1 MSLADRVNQYT
12 PKENSEFGQNK
23 KLVGDAV
30 AQVKLEKFVSK
41 KGTEFIKLV
50 GEVINTIPDAK
61 GRETT
66 VEVGDEITKLY
77 DTTNDEKMDDLM
89 NDLFTAG
96 ISYDKAGSDD
106 AIFQSMKTNAAD
118 KLIYFR
124 TWAKDKSKEE
134 LEKNNQTTFWQNIK
148 VLSANKL
155 TEENMTPQV
164 AF

>member
-1 MSLADRVNQYT
+1 MSLADRAQAYT

-30 AQVKLEKFVSK
+30 AQVKLEKFTSK
-41 KGTEFIKLV
+41 KGVEYIKVV
-50 GEVINTIPDAK
+50 GEVINAIPDAK

-77 DTTNDEKMDDLM
+77 DTTNDEKMDELM
-89 NDLFTAG
+89 DDLFTAG
-96 ISYDKAGSDD
+96 ITYEKTGDAD
-106 AIFQSMKTNAAD
+106 AIFNAMKASAAD
-118 KLIYFR
+118 KLVYFR

-134 LEKNNQTTFWQNIK
+134 LAKNSASTFWQNIK
-148 VLSANKL
+148 ILSSNKL
-155 TEENMTPQV
+155 TEENCTPQV